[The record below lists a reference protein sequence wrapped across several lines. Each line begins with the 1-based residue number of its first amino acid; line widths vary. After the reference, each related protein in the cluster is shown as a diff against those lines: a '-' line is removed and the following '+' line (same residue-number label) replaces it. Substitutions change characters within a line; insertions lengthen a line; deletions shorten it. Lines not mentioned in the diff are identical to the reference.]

1 MISHGR
7 REAYTAV
14 DGDDVFFSDT
24 YVDSMVVSGLS
35 FLEVR
40 KS

>member
-7 REAYTAV
+7 RAAYTAV
-14 DGDDVFFSDT
+14 DGDDEFFSDN
-24 YVDSMVVSGLS
+24 YADSMVVSGLS
-35 FLEVR
+35 FLEVH